1 MSKLSEVEQGFVERL
16 SARRASGEVVT
27 YWIKT
32 KEPLQLRF
40 TRCPPGDGEPQDP
53 GWECHKPTERP
64 GFREL
69 DEYDVDDIGN
79 EGDWG

>member
-1 MSKLSEVEQGFVERL
+1 MGKVAKIGIKQSSRVKV
-16 SARRASGEVVT
+16 SGSLK
-27 YWIKT
+27 WNI
-32 KEPLQLRF
+32 RF
-40 TRCPPGDGEPQDP
+40 TRCPPGDGEPPDP